1 MKKFLV
7 VFVMFF
13 AVSSLLVNGAAFSE
27 TKEQLV
33 EQLNQAKKDYMRAI
47 SELDAQNRA
56 LRRQCD
62 LEKQAD
68 YQRSEAEKKEWR
80 KTFKYNFL
88 DAHKSERVAYREHA
102 KAIDD
107 SHRAFVK
114 ALDKKVRAAYVET
127 EKQKKALRIDLF
139 NTRQEV
145 EAKIKAI
152 TKY

>member
-13 AVSSLLVNGAAFSE
+13 AASSLLVSGAAFSQTRE
-27 TKEQLV
+27 DLL
-33 EQLNQAKKDYMRAI
+33 EQLNQAKKDYMRAV

-62 LEKQAD
+62 LDKQAD

-80 KTFKYNFL
+80 KTYKYNFL
-88 DAHKSERVAYREHA
+88 DAHKEERVAYWKAA
-102 KAIDD
+102 KAIDQ
-107 SHRAFVK
+107 SHRDFVK
-114 ALDKKVRAAYVET
+114 ALDKKVTDAYVET
-127 EKQKKALRIDLF
+127 EKQKKQLRINLF

-145 EAKIKAI
+145 EAKLKAME
-152 TKY
+152 KY